1 MPSGEGRPTLPHE
14 LPSLRRP
21 RAEVEA
27 FLDEQISL
35 GQDLETRAIK
45 NGAEFDAVS
54 QEQSGWSESNIQ
66 LLRHC
71 YETTEL
77 AEKYMD
83 LFPPATLAYFFLAD
97 GVTKFRERVKAKNIH
112 LRKLRSQLKFIQEP
126 SQTNTAPLRGSSRS
140 RGKRVFI
147 VHGHDEG
154 MRESVARYVGALG
167 LEAVILHEQPNLSR
181 TLIEKLEAH
190 ADVDFA
196 IVLLSPDDEVV
207 KGMTKDRER
216 RARQNVIF
224 ELGLFVGKLGRQRV
238 CALYKQ
244 GVELPTDY
252 AGVAYVKFDA
262 DDGWRL
268 KLVKEL
274 KAAQVPVDESKIA

>member
-1 MPSGEGRPTLPHE
+1 
-14 LPSLRRP
+14 
-21 RAEVEA
+21 
-27 FLDEQISL
+27 
-35 GQDLETRAIK
+35 
-45 NGAEFDAVS
+45 
-54 QEQSGWSESNIQ
+54 
-66 LLRHC
+66 
-71 YETTEL
+71 
-77 AEKYMD
+77 
-83 LFPPATLAYFFLAD
+83 
-97 GVTKFRERVKAKNIH
+97 
-112 LRKLRSQLKFIQEP
+112 
-126 SQTNTAPLRGSSRS
+126 
-140 RGKRVFI
+140 
-147 VHGHDEG
+147 